1 MDETLQFLNLI
12 ENIITEE
19 IEKEEQENAGKE
31 EEPEKTVDEKRKDLT
46 LNGYKYSFG
55 FR

>member
-12 ENIITEE
+12 EDILTEE
-19 IEKEEQENAGKE
+19 IEKEEKE
-31 EEPEKTVDEKRKDLT
+31 KIEPEKTEEEKRKELI
-46 LNGYKYSFG
+46 LNGYKYGFG